1 MAGVRFMGMDATID
15 LHRAGELES
24 DREVYDAVIMLR
36 PLFILSE
43 NWSLMPSASIGTGDS
58 DLTWELFPEVI
69 YQPGRLKFR
78 LGYRNLNYDFEKGS
92 DEFDFSMHGLL
103 LGVGFT
109 F

>member
-1 MAGVRFMGMDATID
+1 MNRAALLNAYLILAPSTAVRQRPQHRHHGRSA
-15 LHRAGELES
+15 LHGHGCH
-24 DREVYDAVIMLR
+24 DRPA
-36 PLFILSE
+36 
-43 NWSLMPSASIGTGDS
+43 
-58 DLTWELFPEVI
+58 
-69 YQPGRLKFR
+69 PGRLKFR